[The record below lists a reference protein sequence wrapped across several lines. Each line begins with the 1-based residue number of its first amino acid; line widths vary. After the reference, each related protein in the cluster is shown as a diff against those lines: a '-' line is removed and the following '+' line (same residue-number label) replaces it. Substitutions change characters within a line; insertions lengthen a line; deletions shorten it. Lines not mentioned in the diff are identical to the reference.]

1 MPREAGLKRSK
12 PERNGLDASVGVA
25 ASLHLVWAIRCAQP
39 PACNKTLY
47 SAAFQARAYFR
58 EF

>member
-1 MPREAGLKRSK
+1 MPREAWLKRPK

-25 ASLHLVWAIRCAQP
+25 ASLHLVWAIRRAQP
-39 PACNKTLY
+39 LAHNKAFY
-47 SAAFQARAYFR
+47 RAAFQARAYFR